1 MLGFAGI
8 SAIETSAA
16 GVMVKFVD
24 AEIVPL
30 AAVIVTVP
38 GLTPVARPWDAD
50 ALLIEATL
58 VSVEVQAT
66 VAVRSWLELSV

>member
-16 GVMVKFVD
+16 GVMVKFVA

-50 ALLIEATL
+50 ALLIDATL
-58 VSVEVQAT
+58 LSEQVQAT
-66 VAVRSWLELSV
+66 EVVRSWVELSV